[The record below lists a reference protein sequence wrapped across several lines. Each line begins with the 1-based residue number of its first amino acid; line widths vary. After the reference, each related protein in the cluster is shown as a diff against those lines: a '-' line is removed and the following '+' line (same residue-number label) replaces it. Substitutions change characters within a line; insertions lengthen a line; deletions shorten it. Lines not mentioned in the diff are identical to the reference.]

1 MKIGQ
6 VVEEQ
11 REFFRTGKTLSYT
24 FRDEQLQRLYAA
36 VSTRE
41 KKILEALHK
50 TFTNQTRKRI

>member
-41 KKILEALHK
+41 KRFWRLCIK

>member
-36 VSTRE
+36 VSTRG
-41 KKILEALHK
+41 KKDFGGFA
-50 TFTNQTRKRI
+50 